1 MIQQKR
7 KSMQKAN
14 RNDCFYCFGGKM
26 AQKLGW
32 AYLMASYRREFIRTR
47 RMANHI

>member
-1 MIQQKR
+1 MQQKR
-7 KSMQKAN
+7 KSMKKVN
-14 RNDCFYCFGGKM
+14 RNDCFYCFDGRM

-32 AYLMASYRREFIRTR
+32 AYLMASYKREFIKTC